1 MARRSEFYKG
11 RRKRRNYALIPGVI
25 LLLLFGA
32 GVVLFYSTQKYA
44 IISDDGVSVELP
56 LLTSKAVSYDESGQ
70 EVTEFEQV
78 NVEVEFEE
86 ADYSSVSATAGRRVR
101 PVRAIFV
108 PYDDV
113 TPERVHEYANRLSSG
128 NALLLEVKRKDGYLA
143 WYSSAPIAYSYGLNM
158 NTLESKDTLLAIL
171 AELKEDDI
179 YTVAQISCCMDE
191 LLGSRSTDFCLHNAY
206 GNNYYDENGYWL
218 DPYCTTVR
226 NYAVQLVQELW
237 DLGFDEVVLAN
248 VMHPVVEKIE
258 NPDGTVVEQVYYTRE
273 MSTTPTPL
281 GAVSGFAVNVAEQL
295 EDREEGK
302 FLSIYVNSTT
312 SLSKADTANGQD
324 ARLFLKLYDRVYFD
338 TDKYAYT
345 FNLEDITP
353 AVTVGDV
360 KNRFVPVVINYLPE
374 NTSWVLVDK
383 E

>member
-1 MARRSEFYKG
+1 M
-11 RRKRRNYALIPGVI
+11 
-25 LLLLFGA
+25 
-32 GVVLFYSTQKYA
+32 
-44 IISDDGVSVELP
+44 
-56 LLTSKAVSYDESGQ
+56 
-70 EVTEFEQV
+70 
-78 NVEVEFEE
+78 
-86 ADYSSVSATAGRRVR
+86 
-101 PVRAIFV
+101 
-108 PYDDV
+108 
-113 TPERVHEYANRLSSG
+113 
-128 NALLLEVKRKDGYLA
+128 
-143 WYSSAPIAYSYGLNM
+143 
-158 NTLESKDTLLAIL
+158 
-171 AELKEDDI
+171 
-179 YTVAQISCCMDE
+179 
-191 LLGSRSTDFCLHNAY
+191 
-206 GNNYYDENGYWL
+206 
-218 DPYCTTVR
+218 R